1 LALSTILLIAALAQS
16 PEPAAAPDAAAV
28 RTGPIETDDEQA
40 APATSPQSYEP
51 PAARPFELPPTM
63 PGAPVP
69 YLPSANDRIPDAP
82 VTVENYHRSYE
93 GPMDGTERAYQ
104 AGIKRNFDA
113 QQVRMGPLDGA
124 WTVRGS
130 NGAAILGLVLVDP
143 GRPDSEIE
151 GAWRSLATRPGG
163 ARSGF
168 LLGVSREG
176 QTLVIRWYP
185 SDDTG
190 NMTVMRLKPGHDG
203 RWSGSLLIGDVEA
216 PVTMVRAAPVS

>member
-1 LALSTILLIAALAQS
+1 
-16 PEPAAAPDAAAV
+16 
-28 RTGPIETDDEQA
+28 
-40 APATSPQSYEP
+40 
-51 PAARPFELPPTM
+51 M

-130 NGAAILGLVLVDP
+130 NGAAISRMVESAKAWASQVNLPGVLFRPVERRKVAPAP
-143 GRPDSEIE
+143 GNGVRPPREPAI
-151 GAWRSLATRPGG
+151 PG
-163 ARSGF
+163 
-168 LLGVSREG
+168 
-176 QTLVIRWYP
+176 
-185 SDDTG
+185 
-190 NMTVMRLKPGHDG
+190 
-203 RWSGSLLIGDVEA
+203 
-216 PVTMVRAAPVS
+216 PVR